1 MVVFRD
7 ATAVTNKG
15 PIPEGQSI
23 EKNIIWIQ
31 YMADSVPSI
40 AQPLYPAETSVII
53 LISINNK
60 HITHQYL

>member
-7 ATAVTNKG
+7 ADAVTNKG

-31 YMADSVPSI
+31 YMADDSVQII
-40 AQPLYPAETSVII
+40 AQPLYLT
-53 LISINNK
+53 
-60 HITHQYL
+60 